1 MGDFPRATL
10 FSFSDRVRQEA
21 VQLKR
26 RDMLNPL
33 PENLQNPPDL
43 CALATMNAMEKYP
56 ELLRSDLEET
66 ERHKKVP
73 DGYLVNFPPGPRPTP
88 PPPRRIS
95 PPPQPAAPGDWVSEG
110 GRKRRSKKRKSR
122 KRKSR
127 KRKSKKRKSRKRKS
141 RKRKSRKRKSKK

>member
-1 MGDFPRATL
+1 MKSNWGRVMGHFPRETL

-95 PPPQPAAPGDWVSEG
+95 PPTPPPEPAAPGDWVSEG
-110 GRKRRSKKRKSR
+110 GR

-127 KRKSKKRKSRKRKS
+127 KRKSKKRKSRKRK
-141 RKRKSRKRKSKK
+141 

>member
-1 MGDFPRATL
+1 MKSNLGRVMGDFPRETL
-10 FSFSDRVRQEA
+10 FSFSDRVRQQA

-33 PENLQNPPDL
+33 PEHLKEDTPSL

-73 DGYLVNFPPGPRPTP
+73 DGYLVNFPSGERLTP
-88 PPPRRIS
+88 PAPAR
-95 PPPQPAAPGDWVSEG
+95 PPPQPAAPGDWVGEG
-110 GRKRRSKKRKSR
+110 GRKRRSKKRRSK
-122 KRKSR
+122 KRR
-127 KRKSKKRKSRKRKS
+127 SKKRKSRK
-141 RKRKSRKRKSKK
+141 